1 MIIFYFLQS
10 DARTF
15 YAALERWKPDLDD
28 KVRLP
33 GTDKKIP
40 VALVCNKSD
49 KDRDPSLPSDLEIS
63 TLVQEK
69 GLIHP
74 WIKTSAKS
82 GLNVKDAFNLIV
94 RYIMAVDT
102 WNPPMLD
109 PDGTLDISMPGLNRS
124 SDGSA
129 KAEEALSVDG
139 DENDDNLVNLAKS
152 HSKKR
157 NHCSCK

>member
-1 MIIFYFLQS
+1 MFQS

-15 YAALERWKPDLDD
+15 HAALQRWKPDLDS
-28 KVRLP
+28 KIRLP

-40 VALVCNKSD
+40 VALVCNKTD
-49 KDRDPSLPSDLEIS
+49 KARDPRLPSDLEIS
-63 TLVQEK
+63 TLVQER

-82 GLNVKDAFNLIV
+82 GHNVKDAFNLIV

-109 PDGTLDISMPGLNRS
+109 PDGSFDWSVPGLNPKNS
-124 SDGSA
+124 SASDESA
-129 KAEEALSVDG
+129 KAEEAVSLG
-139 DENDDNLVNLAKS
+139 DDNDDIVNLHEKPSGAS
-152 HSKKR
+152 SL
-157 NHCSCK
+157 CFC